1 MKSIL
6 YSICLGT
13 LALALTAASPA
24 NVPRPRTA
32 ARECMD
38 CGCSGP
44 GKGESC
50 PKEKGQTC
58 HCEKK

>member
-1 MKSIL
+1 MKPIL

-24 NVPRPRTA
+24 HVQRPRTMA
-32 ARECMD
+32 KDCMD

-44 GKGESC
+44 GKGGLC